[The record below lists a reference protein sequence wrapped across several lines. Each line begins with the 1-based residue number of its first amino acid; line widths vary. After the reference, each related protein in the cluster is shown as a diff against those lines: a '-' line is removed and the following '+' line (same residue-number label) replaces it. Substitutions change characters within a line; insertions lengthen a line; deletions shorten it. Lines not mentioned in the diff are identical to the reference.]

1 MLVGNKCDLDN
12 IRVVSVE
19 DGKNLAEKNGLFF
32 METSALDS
40 TNVKTAFEM
49 VIKEIYNNARCFEVF
64 HKKDVKDKLFAI
76 SVRSVFRLSETRI
89 MLSRKGCAYAQFCAP
104 TECEVKRKDC
114 KPADWENEENEL
126 GIGKV
131 CLRLAHVYE
140 VGEDKDDSVMA
151 NISKVTEMNLSGNQ
165 ERVEM
170 VKKRQAWKVKDLSQG
185 KIAVGSHSLYNQ
197 LGAPGVGPS
206 PGDALGAEST
216 ESSDKGPEGDVID
229 VDFTDSK

>member
-89 MLSRKGCAYAQFCAP
+89 MPQQ
-104 TECEVKRKDC
+104 DC
-114 KPADWENEENEL
+114 KPADRENKGNVNRSRKRSNECRFP
-126 GIGKV
+126 G
-131 CLRLAHVYE
+131 
-140 VGEDKDDSVMA
+140 GEDKDDSVMA
-151 NISKVTEMNLSGNQ
+151 NISKATEMNLSGNQ

-170 VKKRQAWKVKDLSQG
+170 VKKRQTWKVKDSSQG
-185 KIAVGSHSLYNQ
+185 KIAVGSH
-197 LGAPGVGPS
+197 
-206 PGDALGAEST
+206 
-216 ESSDKGPEGDVID
+216 VITHILQ
-229 VDFTDSK
+229 V